1 MPANISYIPFPLWIC
16 KLYVEMYYNE
26 TKKLNKEGHYLMQHI
41 INPLNMLPQDINK
54 AQSLV
59 QLPRP
64 QSYQNAGPSWDYSGQ
79 EMKVRYILT
88 HASGY

>member
-1 MPANISYIPFPLWIC
+1 
-16 KLYVEMYYNE
+16 
-26 TKKLNKEGHYLMQHI
+26 MQHI

-64 QSYQNAGPSWDYSGQ
+64 QNYQNMIPYWNYLGQ
-79 EMKVRYILT
+79 EIKMGYIS
-88 HASGY
+88 HASGYWPGKVRKEVSFLIVFKMIYGFNF